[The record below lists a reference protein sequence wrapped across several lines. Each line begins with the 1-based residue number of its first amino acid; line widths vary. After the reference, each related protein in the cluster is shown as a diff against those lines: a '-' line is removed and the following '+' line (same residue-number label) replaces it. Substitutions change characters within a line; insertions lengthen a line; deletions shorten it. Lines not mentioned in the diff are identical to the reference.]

1 MQNNIQPYTLPN
13 LAFVKNNQ
21 VVTTTYA
28 LSQWANREHRGVFQI
43 VTQNVDA
50 LKRLGE
56 VSFEMKPIKTKSGTQ
71 TFRIATLNED
81 QASFVICS
89 MRNNE
94 QAKNFKVELLLAF
107 RRCREQLANAR
118 KTYSEDAIKKLQD
131 NSFNAGYETAK
142 ATFGKHDLNMVTTRE
157 LVSENNTFAF
167 GISKNSL
174 MYEYLKVMR
183 KIKANKEQ
191 WKKEVEE
198 FNSVVNDAC
207 ELSENCEKIVK

>member
-1 MQNNIQPYTLPN
+1 MTSNTYVMPN

-21 VVTTTYA
+21 VLTTTYA

-43 VTQNVDA
+43 VTQNIDA

-56 VSFEMKPIKTKSGTQ
+56 VSFEMKPVKTKSGTQ

-107 RRCREQLANAR
+107 RKCREQLANAR
-118 KTYSEDAIKKLQD
+118 KTYSEEAIKKL
-131 NSFNAGYETAK
+131 K
-142 ATFGKHDLNMVTTRE
+142 ANKPDLKIVTTRE
-157 LVSENNTFAF
+157 LVSENNNFAF
-167 GISKNSL
+167 GISKDSL
-174 MYEYLKVMR
+174 VYEYLKVVR

-191 WKKEVEE
+191 WQKEIEE
-198 FNSVVNDAC
+198 FNAVIGDAC
-207 ELSENCEKIVK
+207 ELSENCEKIKI

>member
-1 MQNNIQPYTLPN
+1 MTSNTYVMPN

-21 VVTTTYA
+21 VLTTTYA

-43 VTQNVDA
+43 VTQNIDA

-56 VSFEMKPIKTKSGTQ
+56 VSFEMKPVKTKSGTQ

-107 RRCREQLANAR
+107 RKCREQLAKQNQR
-118 KTYSEDAIKKLQD
+118 LTDK
-131 NSFNAGYETAK
+131 ETENISMTEFSRGANIIRDK
-142 ATFGKHDLNMVTTRE
+142 YANKIVTTRE
-157 LVSENNTFAF
+157 LVSEHNNFAF

-191 WKKEVEE
+191 WQQEVEE
-198 FNSVVNDAC
+198 FNAVVGDAC
-207 ELSENCEKIVK
+207 ELSENCEKIKV

>member
-1 MQNNIQPYTLPN
+1 
-13 LAFVKNNQ
+13 
-21 VVTTTYA
+21 
-28 LSQWANREHRGVFQI
+28 
-43 VTQNVDA
+43 
-50 LKRLGE
+50 
-56 VSFEMKPIKTKSGTQ
+56 MKPVKTKSGTQ

-107 RRCREQLANAR
+107 RKCREQLANAR
-118 KTYSEDAIKKLQD
+118 KIYSEEAIKKLQA
-131 NSFNAGYETAK
+131 NK
-142 ATFGKHDLNMVTTRE
+142 PDLNMVTTRE
-157 LVSENNTFAF
+157 LVSENNNFAF

-191 WKKEVEE
+191 WQQEVEE
-198 FNSVVNDAC
+198 FNAVVGDAC
-207 ELSENCEKIVK
+207 ELSENCEKIKV